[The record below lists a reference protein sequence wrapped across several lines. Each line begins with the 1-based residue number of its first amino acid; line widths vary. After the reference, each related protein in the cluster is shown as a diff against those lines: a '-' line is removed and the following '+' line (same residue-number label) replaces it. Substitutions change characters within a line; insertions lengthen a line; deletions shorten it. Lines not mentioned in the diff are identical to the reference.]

1 MKTLFLLFSKEEKQT
16 KRVTEDAS
24 LPLQVRLPQH
34 NDSSENGVVNK
45 SKTESFSSVENPSS
59 ESGMN
64 DYIDID
70 IGTGETDPNCPANM
84 KGIYT
89 NIIQIEDTV

>member
-24 LPLQVRLPQH
+24 PPLQVRLPQH
-34 NDSSENGVVNK
+34 NNSSESGVVDK

-64 DYIDID
+64 DYIDI
-70 IGTGETDPNCPANM
+70 GTEETDPNCTANM

-89 NIIQIEDTV
+89 NIIQIGDNV